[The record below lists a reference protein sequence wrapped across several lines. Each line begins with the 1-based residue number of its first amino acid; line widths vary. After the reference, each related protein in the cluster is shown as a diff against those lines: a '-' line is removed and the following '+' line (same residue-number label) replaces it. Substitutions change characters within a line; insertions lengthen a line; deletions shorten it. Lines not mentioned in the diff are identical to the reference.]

1 MSVRISKL
9 LVGLT
14 ALTLSAALT
23 MHVEAARGGGGGR
36 SGGHNGGHGGGHG
49 HGHNHSHTSV
59 GVFFG
64 AGWYPYYYYPP
75 YPGYY
80 YPPYYYPYYYPPAAS
95 APTTYIELGATES
108 GGGNS
113 LPSGYWYYC
122 NSSNGYY
129 PYVKECSGGWQQVAP
144 TPAK

>member
-80 YPPYYYPYYYPPAAS
+80 YPPTCLVLLPA
-95 APTTYIELGATES
+95 
-108 GGGNS
+108 GGERPDDLHRTGRHGKRRRQ
-113 LPSGYWYYC
+113 LAAVGLLVLLQLVERD
-122 NSSNGYY
+122 Y

-144 TPAK
+144 TPAQ